1 MRGAAVLDTT
11 DRRIINT
18 LQGGFPVS
26 DRPYKEAA
34 AAIGIS
40 ESDLIERLSRLLET
54 GILSRFGPMFNADRL
69 GGGYCLCAMA
79 VPPHALESTA
89 SIVNSFDEVAHNYE
103 REHALN
109 MWFVVASDAP
119 QRLDA
124 VIAEIEA
131 RTGYE
136 VLSLPKLDEY
146 YLGLRVEA

>member
-1 MRGAAVLDTT
+1 MRGAAVLDAT
-11 DRRIINT
+11 DRRIINA
-18 LQGGFPVS
+18 LQGGFPIS
-26 DRPYKEAA
+26 DRPYRDAA

-40 ESDLIERLSRLLET
+40 ESELIERLSRLLKS
-54 GILSRFGPMFNADRL
+54 GALSRFGPMFNADRL

-79 VPPHALESTA
+79 VPPEALESTA
-89 SIVNSFDEVAHNYE
+89 AIVNSFSETAHNYE
-103 REHALN
+103 REHTLN

-119 QRLDA
+119 QRLDD

-136 VLSLPKLDEY
+136 VLSLPKLDEF

>member
-1 MRGAAVLDTT
+1 MLDTT